1 MFAPAVIVYD
11 SFVWART
18 MGDAYYLLFPQESG
32 TYTAN
37 SLHDGHVAVQAE
49 ACLCMDRRM
58 GIICILMFLC
68 SYVLITCLQPALCS
82 YV

>member
-49 ACLCMDRRM
+49 ACLCMD
-58 GIICILMFLC
+58 
-68 SYVLITCLQPALCS
+68 
-82 YV
+82 